1 MLQDAIAAALPQL
14 RAEAEARMTSTATVR
29 RKTGTTKIDGIT
41 VPQWTTVHI
50 GPFRLAGS
58 RNAGASRTHTVG
70 GVEYEVS
77 TRAAHFPVAVATL
90 RDADV
95 LEVLD
100 GDAAGLF
107 FRLIET
113 DFADQQT
120 ARRMPVEAT
129 TRPEGW

>member
-1 MLQDAIAAALPQL
+1 MLQAAITAALPQL
-14 RAEAEARMTSTATVR
+14 RAEAEARMTSSAIVR
-29 RKTGTTKIDGIT
+29 RKTGTTKVDGIT
-41 VPQWTTVHI
+41 VPQWTTIHT
-50 GPFRLAGS
+50 GPFRLASG

-77 TRAAHFPVAVATL
+77 TREAHFPIAVTTL

-95 LEVLD
+95 LEVLI

-107 FRLIET
+107 FRIIET
-113 DFADQQT
+113 DIADQLT